1 MRREETFCKIIFYE
15 IIMSIALDP
24 EKCWACRIFRRKAGE
39 RRARGRFYCCGSEK
53 RAVLERT
60 RSNRFS
66 PWFYRRPCAGLGSL
80 VHFLGFPR
88 IASCA
93 IVAYF
98 APEYSQLH
106 ATTDVI
112 VVGMTLAG
120 RSSLGPCRFRT
131 KVSHVPAQ
139 KLGKVGPRFYCYYA

>member
-1 MRREETFCKIIFYE
+1 MLRNAEVVEYSVVK
-15 IIMSIALDP
+15 P
-24 EKCWACRIFRRKAGE
+24 E
-39 RRARGRFYCCGSEK
+39 RRARGRFYRCGSEK

-66 PWFYRRPCAGLGSL
+66 PWFYRRPCAGLSSL

-112 VVGMTLAG
+112 VVGMTLAPH
-120 RSSLGPCRFRT
+120 SSLGPCRSTRDSERRYLTFPPKSSERSVLAFIVIT
-131 KVSHVPAQ
+131 FKNDNERVD
-139 KLGKVGPRFYCYYA
+139 